1 MPTFSQRWPNINSQ
15 HNANANESDQLPT
28 LAQHQH
34 VIWVGWS
41 DQLDPLVAL
50 KHGPYTQGYATSAQG
65 WFNACYGRQKIK
77 GEIKLDYIT
86 LSPTPV
92 VPHLSSI
99 NHGDVT
105 HVRLLSNH
113 AYSARELTV
122 NQRDSERYPICTH
135 TDSTINTR
143 STTLFSHT
151 ARLAFLRYTV
161 AWSVMY
167 VWSVVPATPVNEP
180 ACPSFCLAI
189 APIGHTQLPFGC
201 FQFCHNEFLISLHS
215 TYHVGPAMEEGYSR
229 SSTLQASFA
238 GAWRRSSAALRQAA
252 RPGARRRAVMIRLLV
267 PC

>member
-1 MPTFSQRWPNINSQ
+1 MGLVFTQMLFSFCLVSKIS
-15 HNANANESDQLPT
+15 LPKLWT
-28 LAQHQH
+28 NNLSFHFFY
-34 VIWVGWS
+34 
-41 DQLDPLVAL
+41 LVVLIGYTACT
-50 KHGPYTQGYATSAQG
+50 HGPYTQGYATSAQG

-167 VWSVVPATPVNEP
+167 VFSTILNPKRFTYENENYTVREEI
-180 ACPSFCLAI
+180 SFI
-189 APIGHTQLPFGC
+189 A
-201 FQFCHNEFLISLHS
+201 
-215 TYHVGPAMEEGYSR
+215 
-229 SSTLQASFA
+229 
-238 GAWRRSSAALRQAA
+238 
-252 RPGARRRAVMIRLLV
+252 
-267 PC
+267 